1 MQKIFAG
8 VGAPIRRNEDIHFPE
23 PLIRYGSLWGGSRV
37 GAASFCR
44 RDRAHAGVSQPSGLK
59 AISPNKPSPA
69 KFLPLGEGLQMHYV
83 EAQYRRLKGCIGERF
98 LRPFEWFKRPTWGDR
113 QRTNPSQNIATTD
126 LIQPAVLE
134 TVSGGTNAGSARDRR
149 AGPAHRRRSIQIRI

>member
-8 VGAPIRRNEDIHFPE
+8 LGAPIRRNEDIHFPE

-59 AISPNKPSPA
+59 AISPNKSSPA
-69 KFLPLGEGLQMHYV
+69 KILPLGEGLQMHYV
-83 EAQYRRLKGCIGERF
+83 EAQYRPLKGCIGERF
-98 LRPFEWFKRPTWGDR
+98 HGRS
-113 QRTNPSQNIATTD
+113 N
-126 LIQPAVLE
+126 
-134 TVSGGTNAGSARDRR
+134 GSN
-149 AGPAHRRRSIQIRI
+149 GQHGVTGKGQIRARTSPQPT